1 MPVIDVSL
9 AQAGMVLAADV
20 LDKRG
25 RVLIPAGKELI
36 EKYVSALPA
45 WGVTRIEVEGDDI
58 EGADADVEPWAL
70 EEAAA
75 EIEALF
81 AQSNR
86 GHPAVDSLFDA
97 CVARRASQIQAAA
110 GDST

>member
-25 RVLIPAGKELI
+25 RVLIPAGKELV

-58 EGADADVEPWAL
+58 DGAEADVEPWAVD
-70 EEAAA
+70 EATA
-75 EIEALF
+75 ELEALF
-81 AQSNR
+81 QKSNR

-97 CVARRASQIQAAA
+97 CVARRAAQIQAAT
-110 GDST
+110 GDKP

>member
-25 RVLIPAGKELI
+25 RVLIPAGKELA
-36 EKYVSALPA
+36 EKYVAALPA

-58 EGADADVEPWAL
+58 DGADAEVEPWAL
-70 EEAAA
+70 DEATT
-75 EIEALF
+75 ELEGF
-81 AQSNR
+81 FRKSNR
-86 GHPAVDSLFDA
+86 GHPAVDALFEV
-97 CVARRASQIQAAA
+97 CVARRAAQIQGAA
-110 GDST
+110 GDAS